1 MSFSD
6 TILVFV
12 FINIVI
18 VLLLILILN
27 YRKVIIAQIKDFYK
41 LHLQGNTKNQFSRQL
56 PPPLP
61 PPLPKVKHLRHTG
74 VSLNTSTA
82 VKSKPSTPVS
92 RNKTTSLDSVP
103 PLRPP
108 PIVLTSTQEQKNK
121 QNLLLLDSAI
131 ITASLYAGQLSGFPA
146 TRFSEWYA
154 TRQCEDSPNFD
165 DLISRAH
172 VVISDDSFNFDEVI
186 LRYSLAATYSQRSDL
201 IYFCAT
207 SYNQRDPLASHLR
220 MNLLTLAQ
228 AWGLL
233 FHELLLDVS
242 GQEAEEI
249 TRLESRLE
257 VNEIETIEGRVA
269 HLRRMHAYFKER
281 LKTYLNPSLIDRRS
295 DMISTY
301 NVILEEHERLLEVYG
316 FSP

>member
-1 MSFSD
+1 MSFFD
-6 TILVFV
+6 IILVFV

-18 VLLLILILN
+18 VLCLILFLN
-27 YRKVIIAQIKDFYK
+27 YRKVVIIKVKDFFK
-41 LHLQGNTKNQFSRQL
+41 LHLQGNNKNQFSHPL

-61 PPLPKVKHLRHTG
+61 PPLP
-74 VSLNTSTA
+74 TSTQRRH
-82 VKSKPSTPVS
+82 SGNSTNISIAAKLTASQKIPNTIVAIQ
-92 RNKTTSLDSVP
+92 

-108 PIVLTSTQEQKNK
+108 PIIVTSTPEQKNK

-131 ITASLYAGQLSGFPA
+131 IIASFYDSQFSGFPLA
-146 TRFSEWYA
+146 RFSEWYA
-154 TRQCEDSPNFD
+154 TRKCEDSPKLN
-165 DLISRAH
+165 DLISKVH
-172 VVISDDSFNFDEVI
+172 GTLGDDSFNFDEVI

-207 SYNQRDPLASHLR
+207 SYNLKDPHAPNLR
-220 MNLLTLAQ
+220 VKLLSLAQ
-228 AWGLL
+228 TWGLL
-233 FHELLLDVS
+233 FHELLLDIS

-249 TRLESRLE
+249 TQLEKRLE
-257 VNEIETIEGRVA
+257 VDETPTIEARVA
-269 HLRRMHAYFKER
+269 HLRRMHGFFSER
-281 LKTYLNPSLIDRRS
+281 LNTYSNSVLMDRRP